1 MRAEKCPAGEAG
13 HDGCGLR
20 LVPSLRPQNRRPP
33 EPMQAATLLS
43 WLLFSALGNEL
54 PNPEDARAMVRE
66 GLENALRLAN

>member
-1 MRAEKCPAGEAG
+1 
-13 HDGCGLR
+13 
-20 LVPSLRPQNRRPP
+20 
-33 EPMQAATLLS
+33 MQAATLLS